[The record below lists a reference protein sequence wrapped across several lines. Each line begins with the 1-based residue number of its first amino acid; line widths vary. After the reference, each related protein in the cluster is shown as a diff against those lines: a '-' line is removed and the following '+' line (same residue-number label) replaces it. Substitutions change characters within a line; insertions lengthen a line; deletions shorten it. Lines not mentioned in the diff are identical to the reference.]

1 MPKFLFGFFV
11 ASVLIFGCQNNKLE
25 SNTYFDSLISSN
37 TKYLVIKNASLNK
50 RTVVGQ
56 KQDTVTFQPD
66 STHWSNEL
74 DVFRQ
79 LSAYQRPA
87 YRDDYVMTD
96 GIKDSQSN
104 LSVREFKSTK
114 QVPVP
119 LMRFFYYK
127 ELKQLKKIEAD
138 YVETNTLY
146 STTRHLL
153 MEFDDTDGKHV
164 LSNYSIDGVQ
174 QMILSDNESY
184 QIRGTITY

>member
-56 KQDTVTFQPD
+56 KHDTVTFQPD

-87 YRDDYVMTD
+87 YRDDYVLTD

-164 LSNYSIDGVQ
+164 LSNYSIDGDQ